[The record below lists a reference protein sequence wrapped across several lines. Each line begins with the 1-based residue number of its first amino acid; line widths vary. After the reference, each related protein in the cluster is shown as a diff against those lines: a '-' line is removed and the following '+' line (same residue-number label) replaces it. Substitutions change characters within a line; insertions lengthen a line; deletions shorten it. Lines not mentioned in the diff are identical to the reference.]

1 MSSGR
6 GGGDGGGKVDG
17 SGEVGVGSKE
27 GWSGGVGTKE
37 ENGIVYISYTHGPV
51 QAPRR
56 GGARDESTA
65 GGSASARTPLTLLRG
80 PPGESSS
87 PGACRTA
94 LERLECSPPIS
105 ADDLHLSCLVLLSS
119 RNPKLICCS
128 PTSSLRAHG
137 VLLSATENSI
147 YLARYTSCK

>member
-51 QAPRR
+51 QAPGR
-56 GGARDESTA
+56 GGARDEARVHCGRVSLGTPA
-65 GGSASARTPLTLLRG
+65 PDSLAGSAWGKCGVAPR
-80 PPGESSS
+80 
-87 PGACRTA
+87 A
-94 LERLECSPPIS
+94 
-105 ADDLHLSCLVLLSS
+105 
-119 RNPKLICCS
+119 
-128 PTSSLRAHG
+128 PTG
-137 VLLSATENSI
+137 
-147 YLARYTSCK
+147 